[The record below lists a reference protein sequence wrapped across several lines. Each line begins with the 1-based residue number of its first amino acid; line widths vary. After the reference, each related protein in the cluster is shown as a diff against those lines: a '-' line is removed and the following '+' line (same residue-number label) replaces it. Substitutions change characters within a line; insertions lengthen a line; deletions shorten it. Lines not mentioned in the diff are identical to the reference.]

1 MSRAGRGTAWYRLG
15 RAGSGLGGEAVSRR
29 QVYLVD
35 LKTKDDTSTS
45 GSVCSS
51 EPCMP
56 FEKSVPGCFIHTGVS
71 ICPVLS
77 LTIKYRRL
85 HMLLQSCHAVLGYQ
99 ER

>member
-1 MSRAGRGTAWYRLG
+1 MQDGGPRGTGWG
-15 RAGSGLGGEAVSRR
+15 GLS
-29 QVYLVD
+29 QVWVENLFQKTGLSPVD
-35 LKTKDDTSTS
+35 LKTEDDTSTS

-51 EPCMP
+51 EPGMP
-56 FEKSVPGCFIHTGVS
+56 FEKPVPGHFIHTGVS

-77 LTIKYRRL
+77 LTIKYRHL